1 MKQDNHVSRKKHILF
16 VFLFVVRYLMVSKAS
31 GTTGPGDL
39 CSSPLR
45 EKVGSFKA
53 SSVASRR
60 KKPVCESRLT
70 SQGQVKTSEVGT
82 IQLLWILLFY
92 EFSASVS

>member
-1 MKQDNHVSRKKHILF
+1 
-16 VFLFVVRYLMVSKAS
+16 MVSKAS

-45 EKVGSFKA
+45 EKVAYFKA
-53 SSVASRR
+53 RSVASLR
-60 KKPVCESRLT
+60 KKPVYESRLT
-70 SQGQVKTSEVGT
+70 SQGQVKTSEVGI

-92 EFSASVS
+92 KFSASVS